1 MHDTRHMGDK
11 ESEVSLCGVPEWFGL
26 PENSTASYV
35 NDIFV
40 AVFTAL
46 LCCFAI
52 CSNLLIIVTTVK
64 TPSLQKPCNILLCSL
79 AAADWLTG
87 LTSMPMFA
95 ALRLIIHRVPSTC
108 SYQEDLFTA
117 FYASIMLT
125 SGWSFA
131 ILTFVSFDRLNALSR
146 PISYRLRV
154 TVEGTV
160 KTMSFI
166 GVSWFLLT
174 ILAQL
179 LLSSILELVFS
190 MTLIAIFIIIPTV
203 NHIRMYLAIRRHNKE
218 LRRLVASVRL
228 TTVLRRE
235 KKTAIDMFV
244 ITMVLLLCLVPA
256 ILIKSTQVPFPR
268 VYSFLQPWSIAM
280 VFSNSALNPLIYTL
294 RNQSLRD
301 AMRNVIL
308 RRNRRAIG
316 IITSESGGRTQELVM
331 F

>member
-1 MHDTRHMGDK
+1 MF
-11 ESEVSLCGVPEWFGL
+11 L
-26 PENSTASYV
+26 
-35 NDIFV
+35 
-40 AVFTAL
+40 
-46 LCCFAI
+46 
-52 CSNLLIIVTTVK
+52 
-64 TPSLQKPCNILLCSL
+64 ILL
-79 AAADWLTG
+79 
-87 LTSMPMFA
+87 
-95 ALRLIIHRVPSTC
+95 
-108 SYQEDLFTA
+108 
-117 FYASIMLT
+117 
-125 SGWSFA
+125 
-131 ILTFVSFDRLNALSR
+131 
-146 PISYRLRV
+146 
-154 TVEGTV
+154 GTV

-179 LLSSILELVFS
+179 LLSSILELAFS
-190 MTLIAIFIIIPTV
+190 MTLIAIFIVIPTV

-218 LRRLVASVRL
+218 LRRSVSVRL

-256 ILIKSTQVPFPR
+256 ILIKPTQVPFPR

>member
-1 MHDTRHMGDK
+1 MGDK

-108 SYQEDLFTA
+108 RYQEDLFTA

-131 ILTFVSFDRLNALSR
+131 FLTFVSFDRLNALSR

-154 TVEGTV
+154 TVEG
-160 KTMSFI
+160 I
-166 GVSWFLLT
+166 
-174 ILAQL
+174 
-179 LLSSILELVFS
+179 
-190 MTLIAIFIIIPTV
+190 
-203 NHIRMYLAIRRHNKE
+203 
-218 LRRLVASVRL
+218 
-228 TTVLRRE
+228 
-235 KKTAIDMFV
+235 
-244 ITMVLLLCLVPA
+244 
-256 ILIKSTQVPFPR
+256 
-268 VYSFLQPWSIAM
+268 SFLFFRIYNLSIST
-280 VFSNSALNPLIYTL
+280 FRRS
-294 RNQSLRD
+294 Q
-301 AMRNVIL
+301 NVGCKISKL
-308 RRNRRAIG
+308 TYSRK
-316 IITSESGGRTQELVM
+316 LC
-331 F
+331 

>member
-1 MHDTRHMGDK
+1 MF
-11 ESEVSLCGVPEWFGL
+11 L
-26 PENSTASYV
+26 
-35 NDIFV
+35 
-40 AVFTAL
+40 
-46 LCCFAI
+46 
-52 CSNLLIIVTTVK
+52 
-64 TPSLQKPCNILLCSL
+64 ILL
-79 AAADWLTG
+79 
-87 LTSMPMFA
+87 
-95 ALRLIIHRVPSTC
+95 
-108 SYQEDLFTA
+108 
-117 FYASIMLT
+117 
-125 SGWSFA
+125 
-131 ILTFVSFDRLNALSR
+131 
-146 PISYRLRV
+146 
-154 TVEGTV
+154 GTV

-174 ILAQL
+174 LLAQL

-190 MTLIAIFIIIPTV
+190 MTLIAIFIVIPTV

-218 LRRLVASVRL
+218 LRRSVASVRL

-244 ITMVLLLCLVPA
+244 ITMVLLLCLVPV
-256 ILIKSTQVPFPR
+256 ILIKPTQVPFPR